1 MILKAI
7 KIKLIIAGVNH
18 SMNEIEPLRVDS
30 STISDIIE
38 SKTQKAEII
47 RTTIIKTALRLILK
61 FLSH

>member
-1 MILKAI
+1 
-7 KIKLIIAGVNH
+7 
-18 SMNEIEPLRVDS
+18 MNEIEPLRVDS